1 MVAQVL
7 IAPIITAAFT
17 GAGLLATLGTQATK
31 AAKLA
36 RLHHVIEKVQI
47 LKTAL
52 SQESLEPRKVPL
64 ESREKEVSGRNP
76 QRAPGGHPGRGEE
89 SLAANHTAT
98 PMAELSDACN
108 SPDALVIAVENEIEK
123 MREYRYQRLAT
134 SSDMAQPQKTIE
146 RTSSN
151 EVGVEIETPKLPDRY
166 ADESYKLFSQVKVD
180 PPTPEEALRIRNK
193 CIKWI
198 LPFLCVGYH
207 LMYVDKQTLGSS
219 AILGILEDGHLSATQ
234 YNWLS
239 SIFYLGYLL
248 AEWPQNLAI
257 QRFPVALWL
266 AINLVVWGGILL
278 LHVPCNNFGSFFVVR
293 FFLGLAE
300 ACIVPSF
307 LVILSMFFTYDEQAV
322 LMPIMWAI
330 GNSSPITS
338 GLLSYGGLFIETG
351 SFSPWKWFMV
361 ITGTLT
367 VIYGILVWIF
377 FPGSPITAHFLTPE
391 ERAQA
396 ILRIQSNHS
405 GIEQKHFKKYQFI
418 EAMKDPKTWLFF
430 LHAWSQEM
438 ANGLTNQYSLI
449 IKSFGF
455 TTLQTT
461 LLGCINGVTALISL
475 GAAAWI
481 LAKTKDCRAWL
492 SAAAYIPPVISC
504 IMLLTLPWSN
514 RWGLLTAIWIRATG
528 GIPYSVV
535 MIWASNCSAGHTK
548 KTAVIALYH
557 VGYGLGN
564 ILSPQ
569 LFQPQYAPRYLVTW
583 GVILGVACIL
593 PTGIVLYLRW
603 YLAAENKRR
612 DDLDRQGL
620 IRETGVIEHV
630 DESGERVEEVVD
642 TRQLDLTDRENL
654 AFRYVL

>member
-1 MVAQVL
+1 
-7 IAPIITAAFT
+7 
-17 GAGLLATLGTQATK
+17 
-31 AAKLA
+31 
-36 RLHHVIEKVQI
+36 
-47 LKTAL
+47 
-52 SQESLEPRKVPL
+52 
-64 ESREKEVSGRNP
+64 
-76 QRAPGGHPGRGEE
+76 
-89 SLAANHTAT
+89 
-98 PMAELSDACN
+98 
-108 SPDALVIAVENEIEK
+108 
-123 MREYRYQRLAT
+123 
-134 SSDMAQPQKTIE
+134 MAQPQKSIA
-146 RTSSN
+146 RTSSR
-151 EVGVEIETPKLPDRY
+151 EVQVDTPKLPDRY

-180 PPTPEEALRIRNK
+180 PPTPEEAQRIRNK
-193 CIKWI
+193 CIRWI

-219 AILGILEDGHLSATQ
+219 AILGILEDGHLNATQ

-257 QRFPVALWL
+257 QRFPVARWL
-266 AINLVVWGGILL
+266 AINLTIWGCILL
-278 LHVPCNNFGSFFVVR
+278 LHIPCNNFASFFVVR
-293 FFLGLAE
+293 FFLGVAE
-300 ACIVPSF
+300 ASIVPSF

-338 GLLSYGGLFIETG
+338 GLLSYGVLFIDTG
-351 SFSPWKWFMV
+351 SFAPWRWFMV

-367 VIYGILVWIF
+367 VIYGIAVWIF

-396 ILRIQSNHS
+396 ILRIESNHS

-418 EAMKDPKTWLFF
+418 EAIKDPKTWLFF

-461 LLGCINGVTALISL
+461 LLGCINGVTALVSL

-481 LAKTKDCRAWL
+481 LAKTHNCRAWV
-492 SAAAYIPPVISC
+492 SAAAYIPPIVSC
-504 IMLLTLPWSN
+504 IMLLTLPWGN

-528 GIPYSVV
+528 GIPYAVV
-535 MIWASNCSAGHTK
+535 MIWAANCSAGHTK

-593 PTGIVLYLRW
+593 PTCIVLYLRW
-603 YLAAENKRR
+603 YLARENKRR
-612 DDLDRQGL
+612 GEIDRQGL
-620 IRETGVIEHV
+620 IREVGVIEHV
-630 DESGERVEEVVD
+630 DESGETTEEVVN